1 MYFSNIFQEPEIC
14 PECRKGVN
22 TYFTAWNS
30 GEGLHVGEKHLI
42 DIVCPQMPDAELC
55 ETLILTYWEKIA
67 NIIFSEEDAALLCNK
82 INPECEFPSMR

>member
-1 MYFSNIFQEPEIC
+1 MD
-14 PECRKGVN
+14 

-67 NIIFSEEDAALLCNK
+67 KIIFSEEDAALLCNK
-82 INPECEFPSMR
+82 INPECEFPSMRYR